1 MKNIKKYLITVAIV
15 LIGVGVFYNKVYL
28 PKTTYEIVSPTSGE
42 LLVEVFGV
50 GDLGAKNIYTITAQT
65 GGKILNIYADEGK
78 WVKKGDLL
86 IAIDPID
93 MPELLEEAEIS
104 VKKASSELIASKKE
118 LESLKAQ
125 KNLALV
131 TFQRYEKLKK
141 QSFASQS
148 EYDKAKADLDVIYA
162 QMKATKARINSA
174 NIEVKRAKKNVEAL
188 KVKLS
193 RFKIYAPVDGYVIS
207 KDAEVAQSVISA
219 QSILKIVDANTVWVK
234 TYVDEKI
241 SGDIRVGQSATIT
254 LRSQRDKKYKGI
266 VKRIVAQSD
275 AVTQEK
281 EIDVAFE
288 KLPIPFY
295 INEQAEVLIATKHLS
310 NVVKIPSKFLVS
322 KNGNLGMWVKEN
334 SKAHFKKLDIT
345 ARGENEISASNLSID
360 DKIIVTSSKKKPLY
374 EGVSIRYYHPNKLTQ
389 DLRVVQGVRCE

>member
-1 MKNIKKYLITVAIV
+1 MKIVKKYIIILAVILV
-15 LIGVGVFYNKVYL
+15 GGGVFYNKVYI
-28 PKTTYEIVSPTSGE
+28 PKTTYEILYPTSGE
-42 LLVEVFGV
+42 LLVEIFGV
-50 GDLGAKNIYTITAQT
+50 GDLGAKNIYTINAQT
-65 GGKILNIYADEGK
+65 GGKILNIYTDEGE

-86 IAIDPID
+86 VSIDSVD
-93 MPELLEEAEIS
+93 MPELLEGAKIS
-104 VKKASSELIASKKE
+104 VKKASSELVASKKE

-148 EYDKAKADLDVIYA
+148 EYDKAKADLDVIKA
-162 QMKATKARINSA
+162 QMKATKARIKSA
-174 NIEVKRAKKNVEAL
+174 NIEIERAKKNVEAI

-193 RFKIYAPVDGYVIS
+193 RFNIYAPTDGYVIL
-207 KDAEVAQSVISA
+207 KNAEVAQSVIPS
-219 QSILKIVDANTVWVK
+219 QTILKIVDPKTVWVK

-241 SGDIRVGQSATIT
+241 SGNIKVGQSAIIT

-275 AVTQEK
+275 AITQEK

-295 INEQAEVLIATKHLS
+295 INEQAEVLIATKRFS
-310 NVVKIPSKFLVS
+310 NVVKISSKFLVS
-322 KNGNLGMWVKEN
+322 KNGSLGMWVKKD
-334 SKAHFKKLDIT
+334 SKAHFKKLDII
-345 ARGENEISASNLSID
+345 ARGENEVSASNLSID
-360 DKIIVTSSKKKPLY
+360 DKIIVASSKKKPLY
-374 EGVSIRYYHPNKLTQ
+374 EGAGIR
-389 DLRVVQGVRCE
+389 